1 MSPSDHTKKTC
12 KLVPDELILK
22 SQTLV
27 SGDTTQ
33 DIAVLYVNNDGNIQN
48 FQCPLGASGPS
59 PPGNMSDF
67 LKALDFSDEALLI

>member
-1 MSPSDHTKKTC
+1 MFNSFVKCFKTYKKSSGLYHWFAGDSPH
-12 KLVPDELILK
+12 
-22 SQTLV
+22 
-27 SGDTTQ
+27 
-33 DIAVLYVNNDGNIQN
+33 VNNDGNTQN

>member
-1 MSPSDHTKKTC
+1 M
-12 KLVPDELILK
+12 LMNVLIPA
-22 SQTLV
+22 QFV
-27 SGDTTQ
+27 SSHFQ
-33 DIAVLYVNNDGNIQN
+33 VKVLTPGVNNDGNIQN